1 MFNSV
6 IMDKLEKL
14 GFGCDI
20 DAFESYFRELQDAAA
35 DGEPLVQ
42 DPVYDE
48 YREILKAVRPESE
61 LLKNNW
67 EKDSGEEL
75 KDYDE
80 LLKQYGMRSI
90 RTCTTDDEIKHNF
103 SKVLSELPVEVC
115 SSFKLNGHASR
126 VVFEYG
132 HLVSATTRGR
142 SKKGRD
148 ITRHLKHILG
158 EFNEYL
164 EPYELVEIRGELIVT
179 YDDFNNKLKDK
190 CKTPLSSVTSLVR
203 DSVTDDELD
212 MLHFVAYKIIIKDN
226 TDMLPTLADE
236 FEYLDSIG
244 FEIPLYSVTTLTEF
258 SDILNVRHSF
268 EEVKKEN
275 KFPYDTDG
283 IVMAINDDSEFYSE
297 GLDGNAFFGNIA
309 IKMGMWECNMY
320 TSTITDIVW
329 ERGKSWFTPKAV
341 VEPVVTAGGA
351 TVTTVPIYNVKVMN
365 KLHLIPGEQIHFRF
379 GGETGVQLLTAEG
392 LSVTEI

>member
-48 YREILKAVRPESE
+48 YREILKAVKPDSE

-90 RTCTTDDEIKHNF
+90 RTCTTDDEIKRNF

-115 SSFKLNGHASR
+115 TSFKLNGHASR
-126 VVFEYG
+126 VVFERGY
-132 HLVSATTRGR
+132 LVSATTRGR

-244 FEIPLYSVTTLTEF
+244 FEIPLYSVTTLNEF
-258 SDILNVRHSF
+258 SDILNVRHGF

>member
-126 VVFEYG
+126 VVFERG

-179 YDDFNNKLKDK
+179 YADFNNKLKDK

-258 SDILNVRHSF
+258 SDILNVRHGF

>member
-48 YREILKAVRPESE
+48 YREILKAVKPDSE

-115 SSFKLNGHASR
+115 TSFKLNGHASR
-126 VVFEYG
+126 VVFERGY
-132 HLVSATTRGR
+132 LVSATTRGR

-244 FEIPLYSVTTLTEF
+244 FEIPLYSVTTLYEF
-258 SDILNVRHSF
+258 SDILNVRHGF

-320 TSTITDIVW
+320 ISTITDIVW

>member
-1 MFNSV
+1 MFNST

-20 DAFESYFRELQDAAA
+20 DAFESYFRQLQDAAA

-48 YREILKAVRPESE
+48 YRNILKAVRPESE

-67 EKDSGEEL
+67 EKDSGEEF

-90 RTCTTDDEIKHNF
+90 RTCTTDDEIRKNF
-103 SKVLSELPVEVC
+103 GKVLAELPVEVC
-115 SSFKLNGHASR
+115 TSFKLNGHASR
-126 VVFEYG
+126 IVYEHG
-132 HLVSATTRGR
+132 ELVSATTRGR
-142 SKKGRD
+142 YKKGRD
-148 ITRHLKHILG
+148 ITRHLKHVLG
-158 EFNEYL
+158 THNEYL
-164 EPYELVEIRGELIVT
+164 EPYDLVEIRGELIVT
-179 YDDFNNKLKDK
+179 YDDFNNKLKEK

-226 TDMLPTLADE
+226 TDMMPTLADE
-236 FEYLDSIG
+236 FEYLDAIG
-244 FEIPLYSVTTLTEF
+244 FEIPLYSVNTLNTF
-258 SDILNVRHSF
+258 SDILEIRHGF
-268 EEVKKEN
+268 EDVKRAGE
-275 KFPYDTDG
+275 FPYDTDG
-283 IVMAINDDSEFYSE
+283 IVMAVNDDSEFYSI
-297 GLDGNAFFGNIA
+297 GLDGNAFIGNIA

-320 TSTITDIVW
+320 TSTIKDIVW

-365 KLHLIPGEQIHFRF
+365 KLHLIPGERIHFRF
-379 GGETGVQLLTAEG
+379 GGETGVQLLTSEG

>member
-90 RTCTTDDEIKHNF
+90 RTCTTDDEIKRNF

-115 SSFKLNGHASR
+115 TSFKLNGHASR
-126 VVFEYG
+126 VVFERG

-258 SDILNVRHSF
+258 SDILNVRHGF
-268 EEVKKEN
+268 EEVKREN